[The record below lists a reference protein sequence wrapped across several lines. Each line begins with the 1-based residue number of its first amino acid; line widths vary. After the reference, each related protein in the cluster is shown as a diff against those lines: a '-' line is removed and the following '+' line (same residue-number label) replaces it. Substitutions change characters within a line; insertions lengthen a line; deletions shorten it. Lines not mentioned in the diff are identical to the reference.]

1 MCLFYV
7 YAYVFLY
14 VNFIYLFMSL
24 RYLMNLYSYVI
35 MVNYTTTYSRKN
47 IRQRLF
53 LGDIISST
61 VEIKFGP
68 FLRRN
73 LTSMTS

>member
-1 MCLFYV
+1 
-7 YAYVFLY
+7 
-14 VNFIYLFMSL
+14 
-24 RYLMNLYSYVI
+24 MNLYSYVI

-47 IRQRLF
+47 KRQRLL
-53 LGDIISST
+53 LGDIISGT

-73 LTSMTS
+73 INLLKNLTSMTS

>member
-1 MCLFYV
+1 
-7 YAYVFLY
+7 
-14 VNFIYLFMSL
+14 
-24 RYLMNLYSYVI
+24 MNLYSYVK

-68 FLRRN
+68 FLRRD

>member
-1 MCLFYV
+1 MR
-7 YAYVFLY
+7 
-14 VNFIYLFMSL
+14 L

-61 VEIKFGP
+61 VEIKFDP

-73 LTSMTS
+73 IINLQGNRTLMTS

>member
-1 MCLFYV
+1 
-7 YAYVFLY
+7 
-14 VNFIYLFMSL
+14 MSL

>member
-1 MCLFYV
+1 
-7 YAYVFLY
+7 
-14 VNFIYLFMSL
+14 
-24 RYLMNLYSYVI
+24 MNLYSYVI

-61 VEIKFGP
+61 VEIKFDP

-73 LTSMTS
+73 IINLQGNRTLMTS